1 MRFHSTTL
9 YLCLIFVMVAWCAY
23 SYTHWILFL
32 ISEFILH
39 IKSNWCVWV
48 CETVLLFQSNRQVA
62 SQNPHICKISGKG
75 YGICIGIAMFSVLLF
90 CVSHSVSECSPQ
102 NIFASFYSSVHAL
115 TSFIALLLCTVHTFH
130 ISNFW
135 STFSIVYFYCINT
148 CISSLSLSLF
158 VAISPMFVFTFRILL
173 LYYMSLCCY
182 CYS

>member
-1 MRFHSTTL
+1 M
-9 YLCLIFVMVAWCAY
+9 
-23 SYTHWILFL
+23 
-32 ISEFILH
+32 
-39 IKSNWCVWV
+39 

-62 SQNPHICKISGKG
+62 SLNPHICKISGKG
-75 YGICIGIAMFSVLLF
+75 YGICIGIATFSVLLF

-115 TSFIALLLCTVHTFH
+115 TSFIVLLLCTVHTFH

-148 CISSLSLSLF
+148 CIFSLSLSLF